1 MADKVTNYKCPACSG
16 PLHFAPA
23 SGKMECEYCSST
35 YSVEEIEAKYA
46 EANKEAISA
55 KAAADNKTPSEDEW
69 EVSTEEWNADGM
81 KAYSCPSCGATLLC
95 EDTMGASSCPYCG
108 NPTVVPGQFTGSIKP
123 DFVVPFKI
131 EKDAAV
137 EALKKYYGGKYLV
150 PKTFKSGSHLDE
162 VQGVYVPF
170 WLYDGY
176 ANGDCTYE
184 AVKKEVK
191 KTATEEITTSK
202 YYVVERSGNLRFEKI
217 PADASTKMDDSM
229 MDSIEPYDY
238 KELKPFTNAYL
249 TGYLADKYDVSAK
262 DNADR
267 AMKRAK
273 ESTKNALYQDVKGYD
288 NVFPKRENIRVTQ
301 GKAYY
306 AMMPVWMLNTS
317 WNGKD
322 YKFAMNGQT
331 GKPVGELP
339 MDKGKFIL
347 TLLIMIAAFVGLS
360 FVARNAQTIILIF
373 GAIITLITSIVLT
386 GSLRNVSKAVEATNY
401 IAGDKIN
408 ITHRSDK
415 FERQT
420 VERKPINTQP
430 ANNAGNAK

>member
-1 MADKVTNYKCPACSG
+1 MADQVTNYKCPTCSG
-16 PLHFAPA
+16 PLHFEPK
-23 SGKMECEYCSST
+23 SGKMECEYCNSSF
-35 YSVEEIEAKYA
+35 SVEEIEALYA
-46 EANKEAISA
+46 EKNAAAVGA
-55 KAAADNKTPSEDEW
+55 KAAADSVKPSTDEW
-69 EVSTEEWNADGM
+69 EVSTEEWKSEGM
-81 KAYSCPSCGATLLC
+81 KSYSCPSCGATLLC
-95 EDTMGASSCPYCG
+95 EETMGASCCPYCG

-131 EKDAAV
+131 DKDGAV
-137 EALKKYYGGKYLV
+137 EALKKFYGGKYLV
-150 PKTFKSGSHLDE
+150 PKSFKSGSHLDE

-176 ANGDCTYE
+176 AKGDCTYE

-202 YYVVERSGNLRFEKI
+202 YYEVERSGNLRFEKI
-217 PADASTKMDDSM
+217 PADASTKMDDSV

-262 DNADR
+262 DNAGR

-273 ESTKNALYQDVKGYD
+273 ETTKNALYQDVKDYD
-288 NVFPKRENIRVTQ
+288 SVIPKKENITVTQ

-339 MDKGKFIL
+339 MDKGKFWL
-347 TLLIMIAAFVGLS
+347 TLLIMAAVIVGLS
-360 FVARNAQTIILIF
+360 FVARDAQKVILII
-373 GAIITLITSIVLT
+373 GAIVTLITAFVLK
-386 GSLRNVSKAVEATNY
+386 GSLRNVAQKTTAGNY

-415 FERQT
+415 FDHQT

-430 ANNAGNAK
+430 ANNAAAK